1 MAGRRPAL
9 QLMFDYTQPPRAGQ
23 RLLDVGCAGGNAQAN
38 DLACTV
44 IGLDEDPAVHPT
56 IIGNACQMP
65 LATASFDYVVCHH
78 VLEHVDQPELALHE
92 VSRVLKPTGGLSVA
106 VPDGHGL
113 CDGIYRYHFEGGGHV
128 NRFRR
133 ARIVALVQAHTG
145 LRLVRWRKLY
155 SSFSYLSTV
164 LPLLEAPPPDL
175 QPRLLRLRHL
185 PKRAIRAAHAALYF
199 GSRLLG
205 GGLYGWAFYFERSTG
220 DAVEL
225 PSMINV
231 CVHCGA
237 GCPAADLRRLSYL
250 TALCPACNKRTLY
263 YPPKEGTV

>member
-1 MAGRRPAL
+1 
-9 QLMFDYTQPPRAGQ
+9 MFDWTQPPCAGE
-23 RLLDVGCAGGNAQAN
+23 RLLDVGCAGGNAQASSL
-38 DLACTV
+38 DCTV
-44 IGLDEDPAVHPT
+44 IGLDEDSAVCPT
-56 IIGNACQMP
+56 VVGNAQSMP
-65 LATASFDYVVCHH
+65 FPAASFDYVVCHH
-78 VLEHVDQPELALHE
+78 VLEHVLDPVPALRE
-92 VSRVLKPTGGLSVA
+92 VTRVLKPTGGLSVA

-113 CDGIYRYHFEGGGHV
+113 CDGVYRYLFEGGGHV

-133 ARIVALVQAHTG
+133 SEIVSLVETHTG

-155 SSFSYLSTV
+155 SSFSYLSTI
-164 LPLLEAPPPDL
+164 LPLLESPPPDL

-205 GGLYGWAFYFERSTG
+205 DGLYGWAFYFERSAPTTPT
-220 DAVEL
+220 EL
-225 PSMINV
+225 PAMINV